1 MSKNF
6 NMDAMTLHQVR
17 NPKAHMYRSICVIA
31 TFNKL
36 GRVEPVALRFETEEE
51 KFDVRIDRVLSCQSE
66 WTDAIVFQCLVTVG
80 DRQQQVKLLY
90 AISEHIWR
98 LL

>member
-31 TFNKL
+31 TFN
-36 GRVEPVALRFETEEE
+36 
-51 KFDVRIDRVLSCQSE
+51 
-66 WTDAIVFQCLVTVG
+66 
-80 DRQQQVKLLY
+80 
-90 AISEHIWR
+90 
-98 LL
+98 